1 MEAFCRTSKIMAFI
15 KDDIRKAELSYYS
28 HLRGVPLKDP
38 FEYESEIER
47 EWIKPIGVAII
58 VGVLAYMLFSGRL

>member
-1 MEAFCRTSKIMAFI
+1 M
-15 KDDIRKAELSYYS
+15 
-28 HLRGVPLKDP
+28 KDP